1 MGVRTTFYLFFLA
14 SICSA
19 VLSGCRWIDPDEST
33 PAFVRID
40 EFTFVGDPDYGS
52 SSEKITE
59 VWVFAN
65 GETIG
70 AIPLDDDSLTIPVM
84 PVLREGPVEF
94 AFYAG
99 VKNNGVSSTRILY
112 PFYNAYVETLDLV
125 PGETITV
132 APEFSYRDNAI
143 VAHIEDFES
152 AGFSYDGAGGT
163 TQVDMEQTSVDQEV
177 FEGNKSGRVII
188 SEDFTYFE
196 HNTIDV
202 FDLPSGKQIFV
213 ELDYKCNNS
222 FAIGVFAANGSG
234 RDKNLVMVVNPTTD
248 ENGVDQWNK
257 LYVELTDVAAANI
270 SAAFFELYFESNRDA
285 ENTEARLF
293 FDNIKIIHFPG

>member
-1 MGVRTTFYLFFLA
+1 
-14 SICSA
+14 
-19 VLSGCRWIDPDEST
+19 
-33 PAFVRID
+33 
-40 EFTFVGDPDYGS
+40 
-52 SSEKITE
+52 
-59 VWVFAN
+59 
-65 GETIG
+65 
-70 AIPLDDDSLTIPVM
+70 M

-94 AFYAG
+94 AFYAV

-132 APEFSYRDNAI
+132 APEFSYRENAI

-163 TQVDMEQTSVDQEV
+163 TQVDMEQTSVDEEV
-177 FEGNKSGRVII
+177 FEGNKGGRVII
-188 SEDFTYFE
+188 PEDFTYFE